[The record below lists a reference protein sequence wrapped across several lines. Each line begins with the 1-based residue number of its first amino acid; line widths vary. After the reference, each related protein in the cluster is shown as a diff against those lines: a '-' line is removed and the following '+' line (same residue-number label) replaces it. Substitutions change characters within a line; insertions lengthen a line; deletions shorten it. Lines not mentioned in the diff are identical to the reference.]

1 MRDGQLLV
9 LLVRPIPSSCA
20 RRRWLLNSG
29 GPTPLA
35 PSLKIQRDGAHYR
48 PPTVHDPAVGIFGG
62 MERGRAGPKA
72 CFNNVAMAHH
82 VPATNPNCAR
92 DPNVSH
98 FKELSGLSPIE

>member
-1 MRDGQLLV
+1 
-9 LLVRPIPSSCA
+9 
-20 RRRWLLNSG
+20 
-29 GPTPLA
+29 
-35 PSLKIQRDGAHYR
+35 
-48 PPTVHDPAVGIFGG
+48 